1 MAQGWRGRRVNTRQW
16 RRVRAVVLAR
26 DGWVCRMVE
35 GCETRAT
42 TVDHVVP
49 LVKGGAMYEPSNLR
63 AACAAHNSSAGAALS
78 GTNSRPAL
86 GAPSRGWT
94 S

>member
-1 MAQGWRGRRVNTRQW
+1 MADGWRTRRVNSRAW

-35 GCETRAT
+35 GCEERAT

-49 LVKGGAMYEPSNLR
+49 LSRGGAMYDQRNLR
-63 AACAAHNSSAGAALS
+63 AACARHNSEAGGRLASRRDL
-78 GTNSRPAL
+78 GTASRTW
-86 GAPSRGWT
+86 S

>member
-1 MAQGWRGRRVNTRQW
+1 MNTREW
-16 RRVRAVVLAR
+16 RKVRARVLAR

-49 LVKGGAMYEPSNLR
+49 LSLGGALLDPANLR
-63 AACAAHNSSAGAALS
+63 AACAAHNASAGASLPRVPAREL
-78 GTNSRPAL
+78 GT
-86 GAPSRGWT
+86 PSRRW
-94 S
+94 SS